1 MHLTVGEVSEGKS
14 TSKGEKYY
22 PGKAGGQ
29 LYYFNEPVSVGDV
42 LDCEVRES
50 SYNRNG
56 KTMTSRWAK
65 VLSKAKPA
73 SSGANIK
80 SGDYIAAM
88 KVFHTVASE
97 LEPEDPQAR
106 ARILNTALIA
116 FTNGKIDM
124 SDEEDVPPPDDSDDV
139 PF

>member
-1 MHLTVGEVSEGKS
+1 MKLTVDDVSEGKS

-42 LDCEVRES
+42 LECEVRES
-50 SYNRNG
+50 SYSRNG

-65 VLSKAKPA
+65 VLARAKP
-73 SSGANIK
+73 GGGGNIK

-88 KVFHTVASE
+88 KIFHTVAGE

-106 ARILNTALIA
+106 AAILNTAMIA
-116 FTNGKIDM
+116 FSNGKIEM
-124 SDEEDVPPPDDSDDV
+124 GDEEDVPPPDDSDV